1 MSTRAKGTR
10 IGEHK
15 GGFLTPAMRGMLWR
29 EWLAH
34 GESVLGFLAAYLVL
48 GWVLEIFFHPG
59 FVLGFGAIV
68 AMYAGVAFGGGDAA
82 EGSEEFAFAL
92 PPTRGERYVAHLAF
106 GGAVV
111 GAFVI
116 VGLLS
121 VALDLPQLVWGVFV
135 NSGFTEPFP
144 EARPGFIYALAFA
157 IPAAAYAATFAVASV
172 AQTRGTVALSWILGG
187 IGAAAVMGGGFIA
200 EWLLWDELNGYV
212 STPLLLAAT
221 ALAVQG
227 GYYAYTR
234 KEGISRPAPLAGGGS
249 RWWLWIIVAAAVFL
263 FLFVLLFAAGAPRKA
278 RPMKRRVPTSGGA
291 VAPGVLKDADE
302 EQ

>member
-1 MSTRAKGTR
+1 MDATHDTRSVEVEDPR
-10 IGEHK
+10 RV
-15 GGFLTPAMRGMLWR
+15 FRGLLWR

-34 GESVLGFLAAYLVL
+34 GEAVLGFLAAYLVL

-59 FVLGFGAIV
+59 FVLAFGAIL
-68 AMYAGVAFGGGDAA
+68 AMFAGVAFGGGDAA

-92 PPTRGERYVAHLAF
+92 PPTRGERYVARLAF

-121 VALDLPQLVWGVFV
+121 VALDLPQLVWGIFV

-144 EARPGFIYALAFA
+144 EARPRFIYALAFA

-172 AQTRGTVALSWILGG
+172 AQTRGTVTVSWILGG
-187 IGAAAVMGGGFIA
+187 IGAAAVMGAGFIA
-200 EWLLWDELNGYV
+200 EGFLWEELNGYV

-221 ALAVQG
+221 ALAAQG

-234 KEGISRPAPLAGGGS
+234 KEGVSRPAPMAGGGS
-249 RWWLWIIVAAAVFL
+249 RWWLWIVVAAVVFF
-263 FLFVLLFAAGAPRKA
+263 FLSMLLFAGRSADMPRETESLS
-278 RPMKRRVPTSGGA
+278 VPPPVHVVGD
-291 VAPGVLKDADE
+291 KE
-302 EQ
+302 

>member
-1 MSTRAKGTR
+1 MEDARVGVR
-10 IGEHK
+10 E
-15 GGFLTPAMRGMLWR
+15 GGLLTPSVRGLLWR

-34 GESVLGFLAAYLVL
+34 GETVLGFLAVYLVL

-68 AMYAGVAFGGGDAA
+68 AMFAGVAFGGGDAA

-92 PPTRGERYVAHLAF
+92 PPTRGERYVARLAL

-111 GAFVI
+111 GAFVSL
-116 VGLLS
+116 GLLS

-157 IPAAAYAATFAVASV
+157 IPAAAYAATFAVASI
-172 AQTRGTVALSWILGG
+172 AQTRGTVGVSWILGG
-187 IGAAAVMGGGFIA
+187 IGAGAVMGAGFIA
-200 EWLLWDELNGYV
+200 EGLLWEELNGYV

-221 ALAVQG
+221 ALAAQG

-234 KEGISRPAPLAGGGS
+234 KEGVSRPAPMAGGGS
-249 RWWLWIIVAAAVFL
+249 RWWLWIVVAAVVFL
-263 FLFVLLFAAGAPRKA
+263 LFTFLLASGKSADMPRKVEHPSSPPST
-278 RPMKRRVPTSGGA
+278 RA
-291 VAPGVLKDADE
+291 VGDKE
-302 EQ
+302 